1 MIFTGFENENKNPDP
16 CHGPGHLKDFPTIVS
31 WGETEMALLGVGAV
45 GSRLPASRIGAVWPS
60 VAGRA
65 VGNHPAAWAG
75 KEGVTKKDGG
85 GTGLEVKP
93 PNWRLSVFSMI
104 SIWAFRL

>member
-1 MIFTGFENENKNPDP
+1 
-16 CHGPGHLKDFPTIVS
+16 
-31 WGETEMALLGVGAV
+31 MALLGVGAV
-45 GSRLPASRIGAVWPS
+45 GSRLPASRIGAVWSS

-85 GTGLEVKP
+85 GTGLEVKSSDSEP
-93 PNWRLSVFSMI
+93 FNIFNDFNMGVSPM
-104 SIWAFRL
+104 SI